1 MQNTSYLKR
10 LKTDLDRWVA
20 SSWIDDALAAKLY
33 QDAEV
38 NGGEERSSQIL
49 PGLGALIII
58 LGLLTIIASNWSD
71 LTGVVRLGLF
81 FSLFALVTLG
91 AGELRARA
99 ISLPANISGAIAA
112 ALAGGGLVII
122 GQLYHTGATT
132 AAFLATWTMMALL
145 ISILLRTPL
154 GLTLTSALCIFW
166 MLAHFGE
173 SNIWR
178 LDDRIIYM
186 PVWSL
191 PVWAIVG
198 VYAAA
203 TRMLGLV
210 HLVFIGL
217 AIWVTPTLFDI
228 LPFDTKHATLHAF
241 CAAGV
246 WLCVAAVF
254 EVITRLRETWA
265 FRTLAGWSAW
275 MASIYLVIAAGSD
288 RFDTNYL
295 GAFGLPVFSLVV
307 FCALTAYGAA
317 PGRRWLRGA
326 GVAGFIGVSL
336 IFFSVTT
343 NLLVSGVIMV
353 VFGLGLLALLHIT
366 NKMLKRARTVRK
378 ALGGASS

>member
-112 ALAGGGLVII
+112 ALAGGGLVIV

-132 AAFLATWTMMALL
+132 AAFLSTWTMMALL

-275 MASIYLVIAAGSD
+275 IASIYLVIAAGSD

-295 GAFGLPVFSLVV
+295 GAFGLPVFSLVA

-366 NKMLKRARTVRK
+366 NRMLKRARTVQN